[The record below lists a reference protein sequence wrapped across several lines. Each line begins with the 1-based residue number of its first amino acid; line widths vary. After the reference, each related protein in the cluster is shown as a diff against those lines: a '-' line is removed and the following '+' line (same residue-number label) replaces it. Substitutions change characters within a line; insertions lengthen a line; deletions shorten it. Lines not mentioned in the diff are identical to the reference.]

1 MKPETISS
9 RNQLGCNE
17 GIEGA
22 IEALADEGVAG
33 VRVESLAKRFSVTKG
48 KLLLALQG
56 PPGSVQRHI
65 ANLERRTLRD
75 WAKRDA
81 QAGAVVEEV
90 DIYQLESARKLFIA
104 SGLADN
110 EAKKRSF
117 LLYAYIFGQS
127 LMACGRYD
135 SNISAIKRQIAKHI
149 VNNPIDSRST

>member
-1 MKPETISS
+1 MKPETISP

-65 ANLERRTLRD
+65 LQTWKEGRFATGR
-75 WAKRDA
+75 
-81 QAGAVVEEV
+81 
-90 DIYQLESARKLFIA
+90 SAMHKLA
-104 SGLADN
+104 PWL
-110 EAKKRSF
+110 KRSTF
-117 LLYAYIFGQS
+117 TNWKAHASYLSPAASPIMKPRSGVFCSTPTS
-127 LMACGRYD
+127 L
-135 SNISAIKRQIAKHI
+135 AKA
-149 VNNPIDSRST
+149 